1 MTPWKPAC
9 ASPWRTSTRRITR
22 SPYGLREATPTRRV
36 SGQDRMLHPRR
47 ERWRRSRR
55 RQVISS
61 SRLQLRGSAGELM
74 PRRPRVLAAPPASC
88 RVLSHFSC
96 PAVSPSHADTVSS
109 RSLSRTACA
118 DSPTS
123 VQERSFRTFPAVNA
137 PNLIGSLSTSLM
149 PQRRVSVASSL
160 APRQVQVL
168 EVAGI
173 GHEVVGAT
181 DETAKESVVGG
192 DPSSSWVR
200 FHLLGVPVGVLAS
213 PTLRRSLLVAFI
225 PRAPSHH
232 VDRG

>member
-1 MTPWKPAC
+1 MCVSVANEYQAHHTFTVRAQGSDPDPSGIRSGPDA
-9 ASPWRTSTRRITR
+9 ASSARAMASIAETAGHFVISASVAGKRRRAHASATTSTC
-22 SPYGLREATPTRRV
+22 G
-36 SGQDRMLHPRR
+36 
-47 ERWRRSRR
+47 
-55 RQVISS
+55 
-61 SRLQLRGSAGELM
+61 
-74 PRRPRVLAAPPASC
+74 AAC
-88 RVLSHFSC
+88 FMRVLSHFSC